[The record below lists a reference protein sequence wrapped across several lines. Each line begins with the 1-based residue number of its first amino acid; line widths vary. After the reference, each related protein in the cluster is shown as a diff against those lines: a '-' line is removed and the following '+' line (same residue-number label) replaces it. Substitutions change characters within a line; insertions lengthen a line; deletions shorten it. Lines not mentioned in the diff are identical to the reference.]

1 MENNIRIIRLKDNND
16 IIANMDF
23 REDFVILYDPLLM
36 HVQHYKGNQGQLVL
50 INYLPH
56 SLITENIATIS
67 VSDILLT
74 MNPNLEMVEHYLD
87 TVEKSKS
94 LQVKG
99 MEDLT
104 DEEMAN
110 MMEVME
116 EMSKSGKD
124 LILH

>member
-36 HVQHYKGNQGQLVL
+36 HVEHLRGSKGQLVL
-50 INYLPH
+50 LNYLPH
-56 SLITENIATIS
+56 SLITENIATID
-67 VSDILLT
+67 VKDILLT

-87 TVEKSKS
+87 TVEKSKA

-104 DEEMAN
+104 DEEMSN

-116 EMSKSGKD
+116 EISKSGKD

>member
-50 INYLPH
+50 LNYLPN

-67 VSDILLT
+67 VNDILLT
-74 MNPNLEMVEHYLD
+74 MNPNLEMVEHYFE
-87 TVEKSKS
+87 TVEKSKA
-94 LQVKG
+94 LKVKD
-99 MEDLT
+99 MEDLS

-116 EMSKSGKD
+116 EINKSGKD

>member
-36 HVQHYKGNQGQLVL
+36 HVQHLKGSQGQLVL
-50 INYLPH
+50 LNYLPH
-56 SLITENIATIS
+56 SLITENIATID
-67 VSDILLT
+67 VKDILLT

-87 TVEKSKS
+87 TVEKSKA

-104 DEEMAN
+104 DEEMSN

-116 EMSKSGKD
+116 EINKSGKD